1 MILKYL
7 CNIYMTL
14 FVMITSYFVFILLW
28 SILHFAR
35 YIFYVIRLKLTG
47 RAILWIIQFSMNF
60 QHVII
65 YAILA
70 DSAFLIV
77 WQKGVSETISNFHM
91 SNRQFDATSFIRCH
105 KHTVNFCM
113 KPESCVYT
121 FSYKLLARS
130 LKSLSSI
137 VLLDVI

>member
-7 CNIYMTL
+7 CNMTL
-14 FVMITSYFVFILLW
+14 LVIITSYFVCIILW
-28 SILHFAR
+28 SVPHVAR

-113 KPESCVYT
+113 NQQVVFIHFPIN
-121 FSYKLLARS
+121 FLHD
-130 LKSLSSI
+130 LSNPCQ
-137 VLLDVI
+137 VLYY